1 MKRQGFFQSDTME
14 IIKTIDYKIFPY
26 RFLIFF
32 LFLNIKIT
40 QKKKILERNKE
51 VSSFLF
57 FI

>member
-14 IIKTIDYKIFPY
+14 IIETIDYKIFPY